1 MALRIRCRWPFIA
14 WLLHSETNDPIK
26 SRHEFH
32 SAQISLSYLDVRSS
46 VRPAGRSDALGVV
59 ASVDG
64 AFVACYSTLTL
75 MRPAPGGTA
84 PRQTLGRWQ
93 RARRRPRAASRH
105 THAAAEPAIPP
116 CFSLFDLLQ
125 TPPANIHPRVQA
137 PAGRVYLPTRACLS
151 SASNMR
157 KARSSHPDSSD
168 RLRVGVS
175 RCFLCTRCY
184 FFACF
189 DISNIVVTCPLS
201 R

>member
-1 MALRIRCRWPFIA
+1 MS
-14 WLLHSETNDPIK
+14 SE
-26 SRHEFH
+26 
-32 SAQISLSYLDVRSS
+32 
-46 VRPAGRSDALGVV
+46 VV

-93 RARRRPRAASRH
+93 RAWWRPQAAPRY
-105 THAAAEPAIPP
+105 TQAAAEPAIPP
-116 CFSLFDLLQ
+116 CFSQFDRLQ
-125 TPPANIHPRVQA
+125 TTSANVHLRPVLPP
-137 PAGRVYLPTRACLS
+137 GGVYLRSRLS
-151 SASNMR
+151 TASNIR

-189 DISNIVVTCPLS
+189 DIWNIVVTCPLS

>member
-1 MALRIRCRWPFIA
+1 MLGVVQGPPTEAMP
-14 WLLHSETNDPIK
+14 SE
-26 SRHEFH
+26 
-32 SAQISLSYLDVRSS
+32 
-46 VRPAGRSDALGVV
+46 VV
-59 ASVDG
+59 ASVG
-64 AFVACYSTLTL
+64 RAFVACYSTLTL
-75 MRPAPGGTA
+75 MRPAPAGTA

-93 RARRRPRAASRH
+93 RARGRPQAAPRH

-125 TPPANIHPRVQA
+125 TPSANIHPR
-137 PAGRVYLPTRACLS
+137 PPPPPGRVYLPTSACLS
-151 SASNMR
+151 TASNIR

-189 DISNIVVTCPLS
+189 DIWNIVVTCPLS